1 MTQQNTLPQAGST
14 EDTVVE
20 YLREHPDFFERHT
33 GLLTELR
40 VPHQAGEAVSLIERQ
55 VAALREQNQQL
66 ERRLMDLV
74 SMARDNEALSS
85 RLHRLALGLLE
96 AQGLDDV
103 LACTRDLLRDEFPAT
118 EVVVRL
124 LGMGPAAAG
133 LSEAHAMDE
142 EVGERIFPR
151 LFRSGRPLCGTLERE
166 QMDYLFGER
175 EIRSAVAVPLSDGRK
190 LGALALGSG
199 DRNRFHQ
206 GMGTLFL
213 ENLGELVARAVK
225 THMLA

>member
-1 MTQQNTLPQAGST
+1 MA
-14 EDTVVE
+14 

-33 GLLTELR
+33 ALLTELR

-55 VAALREQNQQL
+55 VTALREQNQQL

-74 SMARDNEALSS
+74 GMARDNGALSS

-142 EVGERIFPR
+142 EVSERIFPR

-166 QMDYLFGER
+166 QVNCLFGER

-190 LGALALGSG
+190 LGVLALGSG
-199 DRNRFHQ
+199 DRDRFHQ

-225 THMLA
+225 SHMLA

>member
-1 MTQQNTLPQAGST
+1 MTQHSTLPQTGPT
-14 EDTVVE
+14 EDTVEE
-20 YLREHPDFFERHT
+20 YLREHPDFFERRSA
-33 GLLTELR
+33 LLTDLR
-40 VPHQAGEAVSLIERQ
+40 IPHRSGKAVSLIERQ
-55 VAALREQNQQL
+55 VAALREHNQQL

-74 SMARDNEALSS
+74 GMARENESLSS

-103 LACTRDLLRDEFPAT
+103 LACTRDLLCEEFPAT

-124 LGMGPAAAG
+124 LGSGPAAAG
-133 LSEAHAMDE
+133 LSEAHALDAQ
-142 EVGERIFPR
+142 VSERIFPR
-151 LFRSGRPLCGTLERE
+151 LFRSPRPLCGNLERAQLE
-166 QMDYLFGER
+166 YLFGGR
-175 EIRSAVAVPLSDGRK
+175 DIRSAVAVPLSDGRK
-190 LGALALGSG
+190 LGVLALGSV
-199 DRNRFHQ
+199 DRDRFHR